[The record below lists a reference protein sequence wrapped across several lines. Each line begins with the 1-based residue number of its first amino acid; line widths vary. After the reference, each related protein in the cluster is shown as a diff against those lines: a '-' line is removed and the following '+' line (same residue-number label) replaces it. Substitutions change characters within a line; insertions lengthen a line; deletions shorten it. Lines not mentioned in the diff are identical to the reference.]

1 MRIALALALLLAAP
15 AAAHADIFGVA
26 DGHTPF
32 TSTGVDIFM
41 FNASTGT
48 RVSLPSTI
56 NTAAD
61 ETHPSISGDGS
72 KLVFERDAGAV
83 RIVLASLPSGT
94 LTDLFNGIEQSAN
107 PQSAPAISADGK
119 LVLTGEPFQHVQ
131 VGTVSAL
138 TLTDIS
144 TTPFTRTQY
153 TPQYAYGSG
162 PQSGQSA
169 DPAISGNLL
178 AWTSTQTDRSA
189 GAILAK
195 RDGAAALPLL
205 NSPTAISHPT
215 LGTVDGT
222 GIMLFDKRP
231 AGGKGDILFRFTDP
245 VSTRSEPE
253 TIALPPIVNSPLD
266 ESHPAITPDGRY
278 IGFIR
283 LDADGFHSRAFV
295 WDTET
300 QTLIDDEGLDLGQIH
315 LTDRGNLSLFSR
327 PLIKFTRV
335 SGSGFVTFLALSDTG
350 VGILVQRIVGKHKQF
365 GKTVP
370 TLKPVGRVPLGVFRK
385 GRGHAHWTGRVGGKR
400 LKPGRYQVT
409 VRAVNGKHVVTDLGD
424 PQTFT
429 VR

>member
-1 MRIALALALLLAAP
+1 MRIALALAVLLAAP
-15 AAAHADIFGVA
+15 AAARADIYGVA
-26 DGHTPF
+26 DAHTPF
-32 TSTGVDIFM
+32 GSTGVDSYM
-41 FNASTGT
+41 FNASTGA
-48 RVSLPSTI
+48 RVSLPSSI

-144 TTPFTRTQY
+144 TVPFTRTQY

-162 PQSGQSA
+162 AQSGVSA

-205 NSPTAISHPT
+205 NSPTANAHPA

-245 VSTRSEPE
+245 VSTRAEPE

-283 LDADGFHSRAFV
+283 LDADGVHSRAFV

-300 QTLIDDEGLDLGQIH
+300 QTLIDDHGLDLGQIH
-315 LTDRGNLSLFSR
+315 LTDRGNLSLR
-327 PLIKFTRV
+327 ADPLFRFTNVDRHGLV
-335 SGSGFVTFLALSDTG
+335 SFVTVDRTL
-350 VGILVQRIVGKHKQF
+350 VGILVQRIVGKHKLF

-370 TLKPVGRVPLGVFRK
+370 KLAPVGRVPLGKFRK
-385 GRGHAHWTGRVGGKR
+385 GRGKVRWDGRVNGRR

-409 VRAVNGKHVVTDLGD
+409 VRAVSPKGAVLDFGT
-424 PQTFT
+424 PRTFT

>member
-1 MRIALALALLLAAP
+1 MRVLVAASLVLLFAAP
-15 AAAHADIFGVA
+15 ATARADIFGVA

-48 RVSLPSTI
+48 RVTLPASI
-56 NTAAD
+56 NTVAD
-61 ETHPSISGDGS
+61 ETHPSISADGG
-72 KLVFERDAGAV
+72 KLVFERDAGAT

-138 TLTDIS
+138 TLTDTS
-144 TTPFTRTQY
+144 TTPFTRSQY

-189 GAILAK
+189 GGLRAR
-195 RDGAAALPLL
+195 RDGPAALPLL
-205 NSPTAISHPT
+205 
-215 LGTVDGT
+215 
-222 GIMLFDKRP
+222 
-231 AGGKGDILFRFTDP
+231 
-245 VSTRSEPE
+245 
-253 TIALPPIVNSPLD
+253 NSPLD
-266 ESHPAITPDGRY
+266 ESHPAITADGRY

-283 LDADGFHSRAFV
+283 LDADGVHSRAFV
-295 WDTET
+295 WDTGT
-300 QTLIDDEGLDLGQIH
+300 QTLIDDEGTDLGQIH
-315 LTDRGNLSLFSR
+315 LTDRGNLSIFSR

-335 SGSGFVTFLALSDTG
+335 SPSGFVTFIALSDTG
-350 VGILVQRIVGKHKQF
+350 VGILVQRIVGRHKLF

-370 TLKPVGRVPLGVFRK
+370 VLKPVGRVPLGVFRK
-385 GRGHAHWTGRVGGKR
+385 GRGHAHWNGRVGGKR

-424 PQTFT
+424 PQTFR